1 MPETNTEVE
10 MVTWVTNDFPTPPGP
25 VLGGGCTKENDTG
38 GGVRI
43 PEKNTGGGYTKRTDT
58 GGGVRITETNTGG
71 GVEMVTCV
79 TNDFPTPPGP
89 V

>member
-1 MPETNTEVE
+1 MIPE
-10 MVTWVTNDFPTPPGP
+10 
-25 VLGGGCTKENDTG
+25 
-38 GGVRI
+38 GVRI
-43 PEKNTGGGYTKRTDT
+43 AEKKYRRGMHKKTDT
-58 GGGVRITETNTGG
+58 GGGVRITEKNTGG